1 MSEENEAASNEA
13 ILTSEEVQKVNLQ
26 QQLLVA
32 QAEQQLNLLHQQ
44 YHRPPTATTLF
55 YPTVPGALSVGKFPN
70 PASVVRF
77 LAGNNLEA
85 QKFLS
90 RKAQVI
96 IRMRG
101 LPYDASSKQVVSNVL
116 LVSRYLLS
124 YFVSKNACL
133 SFSFTY
139 KMKVNL
145 VYLYI

>member
-44 YHRPPTATTLF
+44 YHHRPPTATTLF

-116 LVSRYLLS
+116 LVGIYFPISFLKMPASLFHLL
-124 YFVSKNACL
+124 
-133 SFSFTY
+133 TR
-139 KMKVNL
+139 
-145 VYLYI
+145 

>member
-44 YHRPPTATTLF
+44 YHRSPTATTLF

-116 LVSRYLLS
+116 LVGIYFPISFLTRLKS
-124 YFVSKNACL
+124 YNQYPHDLHIHTK
-133 SFSFTY
+133 FSEF
-139 KMKVNL
+139 
-145 VYLYI
+145 